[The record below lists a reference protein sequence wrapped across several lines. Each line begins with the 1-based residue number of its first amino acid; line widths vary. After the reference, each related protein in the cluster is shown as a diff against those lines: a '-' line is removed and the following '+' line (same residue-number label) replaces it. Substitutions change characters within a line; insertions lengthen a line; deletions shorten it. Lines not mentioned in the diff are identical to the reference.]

1 MILWTKNVDI
11 CTHCRWHGPGT
22 AYLGSL
28 LPIKANRSRGR
39 GAKPQVRGQR
49 GPDSWVAEEGQV
61 SPRESRRSTQGRDVV
76 TMTAPIETTH
86 ADSIPTQIP
95 PGSRVKAFW
104 FEQDD
109 RADGLDFGLATDR
122 DTFEQALRLQ
132 HDQYVA
138 QGYMDPHPSGLRLSV
153 HHALPSTCVFV
164 ARSGDR
170 VVGTMTLIVD
180 SALGLPMDEIYAD
193 DLRELRRERSG
204 LTEFSGLALHPDYK
218 RSGVAI
224 LLRLIR
230 MVVLYAIEVLHLS
243 DVCIAI
249 NPRHAAFYRK
259 AFYFRDLGGLKSYGK
274 VNGAPAVALR
284 LDLDLL
290 RGFISELAAGRPVSS
305 EVYSFLFCPRS
316 VESAMARLTRDAQ
329 RAASPGA
336 AHAVYFFSRHDA
348 LAKASP
354 ADRAYLVK
362 SCQALAELASSRSG
376 APGDPDALLDF
387 GNWVGLSALV
397 SH

>member
-1 MILWTKNVDI
+1 
-11 CTHCRWHGPGT
+11 
-22 AYLGSL
+22 
-28 LPIKANRSRGR
+28 
-39 GAKPQVRGQR
+39 
-49 GPDSWVAEEGQV
+49 
-61 SPRESRRSTQGRDVV
+61 
-76 TMTAPIETTH
+76 MTALTEVIHVENAPSRT
-86 ADSIPTQIP
+86 AR
-95 PGSRVKAFW
+95 GSRVKACW

-153 HHALPSTCVFV
+153 HHALPSTYVFV
-164 ARSGDR
+164 ARSGHR

-180 SALGLPMDEIYAD
+180 SALGLPMDEIYSD

-204 LTEFSGLALHPDYK
+204 LTEFSGLALDPDYK
-218 RSGVAI
+218 SSGVAI

-230 MVVLYAIEVLHLS
+230 MVVLHAIQVLHLS

-259 AFYFRDLGGLKSYGK
+259 AFYFEDLGGLKPYGK

-290 RGFISELAAGRPVSS
+290 RGFIRELAADRTISS
-305 EVYSFLFCPRS
+305 GVYSFLFRPRS
-316 VESAMARLTRDAQ
+316 VELAMTRLIRDLKVSSQ
-329 RAASPGA
+329 GA
-336 AHAVYFFSRHDA
+336 AHALYFFARHDA

-354 ADRAYLVK
+354 DHRAYLLK
-362 SCQALAELASSRSG
+362 SCRALTELVSSRGG
-376 APGDPDALLDF
+376 ALDDPDSLLDL
-387 GNWVGLSALV
+387 GSLVGLATLA
-397 SH
+397 

>member
-1 MILWTKNVDI
+1 
-11 CTHCRWHGPGT
+11 
-22 AYLGSL
+22 
-28 LPIKANRSRGR
+28 
-39 GAKPQVRGQR
+39 
-49 GPDSWVAEEGQV
+49 
-61 SPRESRRSTQGRDVV
+61 
-76 TMTAPIETTH
+76 MTALTEVIHVENAPSRT
-86 ADSIPTQIP
+86 AR
-95 PGSRVKAFW
+95 GSRVKACW

-153 HHALPSTCVFV
+153 HHALPSTYVFV
-164 ARSGDR
+164 ARSGHR

-180 SALGLPMDEIYAD
+180 SALGLPMDEIYSD

-204 LTEFSGLALHPDYK
+204 LTEFSGLALDPDYK
-218 RSGVAI
+218 SSGVAI

-230 MVVLYAIEVLHLS
+230 MVVLHAIQVLHLS

-259 AFYFRDLGGLKSYGK
+259 AFYFEDLGGLKPYGK

-290 RGFISELAAGRPVSS
+290 RGFIRELAADRTISS
-305 EVYSFLFCPRS
+305 GVYSFLFRPRS
-316 VESAMARLTRDAQ
+316 VELAMARLIRDVKIPSQ
-329 RAASPGA
+329 GA
-336 AHAVYFFSRHDA
+336 AHAVYFFARHDA
-348 LAKASP
+348 LVKASL
-354 ADRAYLVK
+354 AHRAYLLK
-362 SCQALAELASSRSG
+362 SCQALAELASSRRRR
-376 APGDPDALLDF
+376 PDDPDPVFDSGHL
-387 GNWVGLSALV
+387 VGVATLA
-397 SH
+397 